1 MSDPQSANVG
11 VYLPL
16 LNSDVGSWNQ
26 PCNANF
32 SVIDSLASNVATMGL
47 TNVPV
52 SLTVPPNSGA
62 SWSGPYQ
69 SQSALIRLTGTITAN
84 IVLTIPRAG
93 FFIVENLC
101 TPTGYYY
108 VQLVSSG
115 GGNAIGAPPGQK
127 THIFNDG
134 TNMDFVDLPPVGSYL
149 DLAYS
154 GGDSG
159 LPAWITACT
168 VPPYLNCNGS
178 PFSAI
183 TYPQLAALLG
193 GTTLPDL
200 RGRVRASFNQGT
212 GRISAS
218 GVNGDTFLAAGGED
232 TTTIASQANLPSAN
246 FNISGYV
253 NNTSSFNYQN
263 VNPGSIWNPGSTGIA
278 LVAASKTAVL
288 GQVGAVFTVGGVAA
302 SGGSSTPLAT
312 IPPVQIAGVT
322 LIRAG

>member
-1 MSDPQSANVG
+1 MADPVTPNVG
-11 VYLPL
+11 LYIPSHG
-16 LNSDVGSWNQ
+16 SDVGSWDQ
-26 PCNANF
+26 PCNADF
-32 SVIDSLASNVATMGL
+32 STVDSLASNVATIGL
-47 TNVPV
+47 TNSPV
-52 SLTVPPNSGA
+52 TLTTPPNSGA
-62 SWSGPYQ
+62 AWSGPYQ
-69 SQSALIRLTGTITAN
+69 SQSALIRFTGAITAN
-84 IVLTIPRAG
+84 IVVTIPRAG

-101 TPTGYYY
+101 VVGNFY

-178 PFSAI
+178 PFSAV

-200 RGRVRASFNQGT
+200 RGRIRAAFNQGT

-218 GVNGDTFLAAGGED
+218 GVNGDTFLATGGAD
-232 TTTIASQANLPSAN
+232 TEIISQGNLPDYNLPYIDNGHSH
-246 FNISGYV
+246 GYSE
-253 NNTSSFNYQN
+253 TLPQ
-263 VNPGSIWNPGSTGIA
+263 
-278 LVAASKTAVL
+278 
-288 GQVGAVFTVGGVAA
+288 
-302 SGGSSTPLAT
+302 SGGSYGSAAPFIGKPVAAATGISPTGIVINSGGSGTPLVT
-312 IPPVQIAGVT
+312 LPPVQIAGVT
-322 LIRAG
+322 LIRGG